1 MPPGGIGRLAL
12 RALVRRGHLADI
24 GGAVWVCES
33 CDGDLASHPEHTHGL
48 DESLRPAFSAWP
60 GGPSSPHC
68 IDWLCRGSWA
78 GQVFRSVQWVNA
90 GQQLGPLDS
99 LPLSLVDAVLTVRAE
114 WDTIRAE
121 ESKRDHSAH

>member
-1 MPPGGIGRLAL
+1 MVSTGGIGRLAL

-48 DESLRPAFSAWP
+48 DESLQPAFQAWP

-78 GQVFRSVQWVNA
+78 QDVLRSVQWVNA
-90 GQQLGPLDS
+90 GQSLGPLDS

-114 WDTIRAE
+114 WDTIRGE
-121 ESKRDHSAH
+121 ESKHDHP